1 MKARTIRHAIEV
13 KVLAVVLLAACAFAA
28 GVNAQTF
35 AARFTLPFEVHWGK
49 NVLPAGEYSIS
60 MDSPSN
66 VALVRSRN
74 GKTAFH
80 TSIPIRANSDKGATA
95 LLVMVRGNERS
106 VRSLNLPGR
115 GVSLIYQPAT
125 SAERE
130 MLAKA
135 DQVKTVPV
143 ITAGK

>member
-74 GKTAFH
+74 GKTAFN
-80 TSIPIRANSDKGATA
+80 TPIPIRANSDKGPTA
-95 LLVMVRGNERS
+95 LVVMVRGNERS
-106 VRSLNLPGR
+106 VRSLNLPAR

-135 DQVKTVPV
+135 DLVKAAPV
-143 ITAGK
+143 IPAGK